1 MIYIVLFQVLQEVAK
16 PPHFLINKYTFDDSS
31 GRGMQVISGTLLG
44 RASVWSG
51 STSCE
56 SLGAKRTESRK
67 M

>member
-1 MIYIVLFQVLQEVAK
+1 MVLLQALKEVAK
-16 PPHFLINKYTFDDSS
+16 PPHFLINFYIPELPSVRVMPVKF
-31 GRGMQVISGTLLG
+31 GTHLG